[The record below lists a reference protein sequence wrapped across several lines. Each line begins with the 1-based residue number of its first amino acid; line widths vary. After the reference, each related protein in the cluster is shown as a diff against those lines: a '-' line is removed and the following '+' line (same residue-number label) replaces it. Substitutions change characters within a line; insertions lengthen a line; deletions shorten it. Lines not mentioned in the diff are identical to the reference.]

1 MNTCDKRRGSGWAVR
16 IDAEIRRRRD
26 DIARLEQHMPHR
38 DKSTQRRAQN
48 THAQLTK
55 ELAELA
61 AMRVSS

>member
-1 MNTCDKRRGSGWAVR
+1 MNTFEKKRGVHAR

-26 DIARLEQHMPHR
+26 DLTRLEKYMPHR
-38 DKSTQRRAQN
+38 DKSTQRRALN
-48 THAQLTK
+48 THAQLTN